1 MTTSTTGLQR
11 STALVLFALAVG
23 GFAIGTTEFATMSL
37 LPYFAPALGIDAPT
51 AGHVISAYAL
61 GVVVGAPLL
70 AVLGARLPRRTLLVL
85 LMALFAV
92 GNGLSALAPTYH
104 WMLLFRFISGLP
116 HGAYFGIAALVAA
129 SIVPPHRRTVA
140 VGRMFLGLT
149 VATIIGVPLA
159 NWLSQAVGWRW
170 SFALVA
176 ALGVLTMICVRLLA
190 PYSPAEPDSSPLRE
204 LGALK
209 RGQVWLTLGIGAIGF
224 GGLFAVYTYLA
235 DILGAVTHVSPSIVP
250 LVMAVFGFGM
260 TLGNLFEQVA
270 QGHTEAEHRHHQ
282 RYDARRDVGDG
293 AKDVGQVGV
302 HREQAAEADGADAQG
317 QPDLPALERT
327 QLAQR
332 AGVRL
337 GRRVGREQA
346 HADHGQHAQCRDQG
360 EAPAPAHGLAQPVGQ
375 RHADD
380 GGDGE
385 AEEHP
390 PDCHGAPVRRH
401 DGGGDQ
407 RGDAEVGA
415 VGQAADEAEQQHPVV
430 GRRQCAEAVAD
441 GEQRHQQYQQ
451 GTTWQA
457 RAENRQQRRTDH
469 HTQGVGADHVAGGGG
484 VDAQRRGEVGQ
495 QAHGGE
501 FGGADGEAADS
512 KGEKH
517 QGRTALQS
525 GGGGRHWVSLV
536 FLRCAVAARLSARAR
551 SRQ

>member
-204 LGALK
+204 LGALR

-250 LVMAVFGFGM
+250 LILAVFGIGM
-260 TLGNLFEQVA
+260 TLGNLFIPVLADRAVMPTAGGLLVWSAVVLAIFPFTAGNIWTISICVFFVGFGGALGTVLQTRLMDVAEDA
-270 QGHTEAEHRHHQ
+270 QGLAAALNHSAFNFANALGPYLGGLALAAGYGWTSPGWVGSLLAIGGFVLWSVSLATSRS
-282 RYDARRDVGDG
+282 ARRDS
-293 AKDVGQVGV
+293 
-302 HREQAAEADGADAQG
+302 
-317 QPDLPALERT
+317 ALSSE
-327 QLAQR
+327 
-332 AGVRL
+332 G
-337 GRRVGREQA
+337 
-346 HADHGQHAQCRDQG
+346 
-360 EAPAPAHGLAQPVGQ
+360 
-375 RHADD
+375 
-380 GGDGE
+380 
-385 AEEHP
+385 
-390 PDCHGAPVRRH
+390 
-401 DGGGDQ
+401 
-407 RGDAEVGA
+407 
-415 VGQAADEAEQQHPVV
+415 
-430 GRRQCAEAVAD
+430 
-441 GEQRHQQYQQ
+441 
-451 GTTWQA
+451 
-457 RAENRQQRRTDH
+457 
-469 HTQGVGADHVAGGGG
+469 
-484 VDAQRRGEVGQ
+484 
-495 QAHGGE
+495 
-501 FGGADGEAADS
+501 
-512 KGEKH
+512 
-517 QGRTALQS
+517 
-525 GGGGRHWVSLV
+525 
-536 FLRCAVAARLSARAR
+536 
-551 SRQ
+551 